1 MRDGYDMDAMVT
13 PAQAA
18 RAANVSRQ
26 LVKDW
31 YDRKRL
37 KRDEVTGMVRLGD
50 VFELEAETKNC
61 EQPNAFP
68 RKPQLLE
75 V

>member
-1 MRDGYDMDAMVT
+1 MDAMVT
-13 PAQAA
+13 PAAAA

-37 KRDEVTGMVRLGD
+37 KRDEDGLVRLGD
-50 VFELEAETKNC
+50 VMDLEAETRNC
-61 EQPNAFP
+61 GQPNAFP
-68 RKPQLLE
+68 RKPQLIE